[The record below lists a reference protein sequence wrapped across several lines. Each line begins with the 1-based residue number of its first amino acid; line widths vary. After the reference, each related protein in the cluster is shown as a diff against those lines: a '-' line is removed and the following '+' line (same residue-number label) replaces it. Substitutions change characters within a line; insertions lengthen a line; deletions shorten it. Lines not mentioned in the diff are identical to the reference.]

1 MKYKTLRFLSLLF
14 LAVIVSVGARA
25 AADSHNPYT
34 AEAKRY
40 DKQPSEKVMEA
51 AKKLADAGDSQKAI
65 ILYTLVCRRFRADM
79 PEKEKQTCILAHV
92 EVSKLYITSASYI
105 KALDLSVEG
114 VKLNEECEKQPHVA
128 KLYNLIGN
136 AYTYFLDYEKGMN
149 YYKKALAF
157 CRKYPDRETEYKI
170 LCNMTNLCV
179 QQHNL
184 KEANRYYKMSERVR
198 DRKNDLATYMSS
210 YTQGRIE
217 MGRGIYA
224 KQIARYRHLADY
236 AEKHKLPAKFT
247 CYAFEQMY
255 LCFREMHQNDS
266 VVKYLHVCYETA
278 KRKDVLFHFTGA
290 IRSLANHYDEVG
302 DIAKANDYKTQYIAI
317 EDSSKNTREFDM
329 MKNKLFLHEV
339 EQTTKEID
347 TLHEKEQAGK
357 RTIRQQQAVIAGIT
371 LVCLCVC
378 IFFFV
383 IYRQKRKP
391 NAWSG
396 FCSADEGRKDVA
408 TSYYQHFTD
417 CYYTFHGVRFLGMF
431 NYFNREEIEWVPC
444 TERGGIDE
452 KGNMTKPIKVKIA
465 FYNDNGPEGL
475 PGDLIYSKVFDV
487 IGEQTGVETMDGN
500 IYAFNVDLGEDIKME
515 HGFMQ
520 INAIDEN
527 DESINCYLSLFKAST
542 SPGYALVKMDSR
554 DGSEP
559 AWGTQMS
566 CCYCLDGDGSF
577 ISEKAVKFTRI
588 LSPTASEAS
597 QYGKVQVELFNI
609 GSDAIDNVTLQL
621 WQEDKLIA
629 TEKVNATIPSLESY
643 KYTFNARVNC
653 SEIGNHHITIKNVTP
668 NSDMIAADTIVNNVV
683 RGDGTSYP
691 ESAPIYGGTFIKHVK
706 IGDIDCE
713 SGEESY
719 ADRTNLKTDIMPGQP
734 LTLEVE
740 PNEAEVHLR
749 AWVDWNNDDVF
760 DNSEAYIFDKE
771 NKATISVPE
780 NADIMPGE
788 KRMRIVLSYETP
800 MPEGNYYYGE
810 TEDYTLVTKNA
821 DDSPA
826 VTLSGKSINMET
838 KQDSKATAIELTN
851 QGAGTL
857 TADVDFNY
865 ILPYAPTA
873 NYSTNK
879 VAPAQANQMKV
890 IRKAAAKTSANP
902 AKDDATQYVLR
913 YDNGQYDIIGITN
926 ADTAIYAN
934 YFPGEMLASL
944 KGMKLSSV
952 DVYVSTPSK
961 KNSIV
966 IFGQKDQNNNGDLLV
981 EQPFQPVKD
990 SWNHVVL
997 DQPITIGDQDL
1008 WIGYQ
1013 ATGMIA
1019 GTYCIGVDHGNG
1031 LCGFGDRTYI
1041 GQDIWWSMV
1050 DLGMNYNYCLRANV
1064 TGERTPAISWLSV
1077 ADRHI
1082 DVPNGKTGKVNVSV
1096 DASKLDNGL
1105 YEAKIEIRTNDA
1117 LRSVINIPVYVVNG
1131 QGTGIISKEYTGG
1144 ATVRVS
1150 GNTLAVSADKNID
1163 RIQVFDLSGRLTQ
1176 TLSVNGRSYNATLT
1190 GLSGSLY
1197 IMKISYADGTSSTIK
1212 VPVI

>member
-1 MKYKTLRFLSLLF
+1 MYMKYKTLRFLSLLF

-105 KALDLSVEG
+105 KALDLGVEG
-114 VKLNEECEKQPHVA
+114 VKLSEECEKQPHVA

-198 DRKNDLATYMSS
+198 DHKNDLATYMSS

-247 CYAFEQMY
+247 CYAFEQIY

-278 KRKDVLFHFTGA
+278 KRKGVLFHFTGA

-371 LVCLCVC
+371 IVCLCVC

-383 IYRQKRKP
+383 IYRQKRKLNDSYLNLFRQNKDNLEMQKKMEHLYRE
-391 NAWSG
+391 NASELEEKNKLIALLQSQLQEQG
-396 FCSADEGRKDVA
+396 KIKGAHAAKEAVGK
-408 TSYYQHFTD
+408 YQD
-417 CYYTFHGVRFLGMF
+417 SNLKQ
-431 NYFNREEIEWVPC
+431 EQQEI
-444 TERGGIDE
+444 IAQ
-452 KGNMTKPIKVKIA
+452 KIMA
-465 FYNDNGPEGL
+465 
-475 PGDLIYSKVFDV
+475 VM
-487 IGEQTGVETMDGN
+487 EQTTEYCQTDFSLDKLAKLVGSNSKYVSQVINDSFKKNFNAFVNTYRIQTARERLIDVDHYGNLTIKGIAESVGFKSPTTFINVFKKMVGLSPSVYQNMAKKDVETMDGN

-668 NSDMIAADTIVNNVV
+668 NSDMIAADTIVTNVV

-719 ADRTNLKTDIMPGQP
+719 ADRTNLKT
-734 LTLEVE
+734 
-740 PNEAEVHLR
+740 
-749 AWVDWNNDDVF
+749 
-760 DNSEAYIFDKE
+760 
-771 NKATISVPE
+771 
-780 NADIMPGE
+780 DIMPGE

-966 IFGQKDQNNNGDLLV
+966 IFGQKDQSNNGDLLV

-1050 DLGMNYNYCLRANV
+1050 DLGMNY
-1064 TGERTPAISWLSV
+1064 LS
-1077 ADRHI
+1077 
-1082 DVPNGKTGKVNVSV
+1082 
-1096 DASKLDNGL
+1096 
-1105 YEAKIEIRTNDA
+1105 
-1117 LRSVINIPVYVVNG
+1117 
-1131 QGTGIISKEYTGG
+1131 
-1144 ATVRVS
+1144 S
-1150 GNTLAVSADKNID
+1150 G
-1163 RIQVFDLSGRLTQ
+1163 
-1176 TLSVNGRSYNATLT
+1176 
-1190 GLSGSLY
+1190 
-1197 IMKISYADGTSSTIK
+1197 
-1212 VPVI
+1212 